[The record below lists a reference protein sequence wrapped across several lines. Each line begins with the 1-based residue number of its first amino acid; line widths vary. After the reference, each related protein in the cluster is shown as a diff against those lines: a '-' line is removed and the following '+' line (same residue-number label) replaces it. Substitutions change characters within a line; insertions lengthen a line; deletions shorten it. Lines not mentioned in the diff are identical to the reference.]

1 MSESLPNLHVP
12 AVQTLGERYSKL
24 RLWWYMFAVVFVG
37 DFWAMMAIFLIDK
50 LTEQSSLPVLWQ
62 LGSQRLSF
70 DSIALACLLFAGLGW
85 LMGWMLRKVAVCR
98 VRSVVLA
105 ALIGYWAAYILFNWP
120 PSQHLITNIPHTTY
134 YRHMLMA
141 MLTPIGCIAGPI
153 ALVMRPTRWAW
164 VWLLSQLAM
173 GFLIASLSYLL
184 MRYDFEHSIPFFGV
198 SIMAVYPLVLSIWFS
213 YYLRRQIVP
222 F

>member
-1 MSESLPNLHVP
+1 MFERLPNLHVP
-12 AVQTLGERYSKL
+12 AIQTLGERYSKL
-24 RLWWYMFAVVFVG
+24 RLWWYMFAVMFVG
-37 DFWAMMAIFLIDK
+37 DFWAMMALFLIDK
-50 LTEQSSLPVLWQ
+50 LTEQSRLPVLWQ

-85 LMGWMLRKVAVCR
+85 LMGWMLGKVAVCR

-105 ALIGYWAAYILFNWP
+105 ALLGYWAAYILFNWP
-120 PSQHLITNIPHTTY
+120 PSQRLITNIPHTTY

-141 MLTPIGCIAGPI
+141 MLTPIGCVAGSI

-164 VWLLSQLAM
+164 VWLFSQLAL
-173 GFLIASLSYLL
+173 GFLIASASYLY
-184 MRYDFEHSIPFFGV
+184 MQYDIDGSIVFFGL
-198 SIMAVYPLVLSIWFS
+198 SIMAIYPLVLSIWFS